1 MPNPESEI
9 VGGVRVADAGRQT
22 RGVALAFHP
31 NPRHRD
37 VGEPVERGRPERR
50 ATQGEDDHQRFVIHR
65 RTLMQPV

>member
-1 MPNPESEI
+1 MPNPESKR

-50 ATQGEDDHQRFVIHR
+50 AT
-65 RTLMQPV
+65 